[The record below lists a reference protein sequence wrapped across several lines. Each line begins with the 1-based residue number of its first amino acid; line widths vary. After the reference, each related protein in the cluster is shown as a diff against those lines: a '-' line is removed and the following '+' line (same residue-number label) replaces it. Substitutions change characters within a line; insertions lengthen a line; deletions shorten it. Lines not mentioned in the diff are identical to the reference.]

1 MLSINTVQFEVKNW
15 LRGEGWDLRP
25 LKCNR
30 LVKLSEIN
38 KGKKRKF
45 EKREKTIYNNVRLL
59 CTGYFGFYIH
69 LYELLHY
76 YAISQGYPMV
86 LLVRSQSLRY
96 QGQVVKR
103 LDFIVPMWTNGG
115 SAWVQNLT
123 WESLSKIWERL
134 GKFVYISQVWELF
147 SERCFKYA
155 LFARVT
161 VGLWRIASS
170 FVHEWKCVKFNQE
183 EEMIKRQT

>member
-1 MLSINTVQFEVKNW
+1 
-15 LRGEGWDLRP
+15 LRP

-30 LVKLSEIN
+30 LVKLSEMN

-69 LYELLHY
+69 LYELLRY
-76 YAISQGYPMV
+76 YVISQGYPMV

-103 LDFIVPMWTNGG
+103 LDFIVPM
-115 SAWVQNLT
+115 
-123 WESLSKIWERL
+123 
-134 GKFVYISQVWELF
+134 
-147 SERCFKYA
+147 
-155 LFARVT
+155 
-161 VGLWRIASS
+161 
-170 FVHEWKCVKFNQE
+170 
-183 EEMIKRQT
+183 